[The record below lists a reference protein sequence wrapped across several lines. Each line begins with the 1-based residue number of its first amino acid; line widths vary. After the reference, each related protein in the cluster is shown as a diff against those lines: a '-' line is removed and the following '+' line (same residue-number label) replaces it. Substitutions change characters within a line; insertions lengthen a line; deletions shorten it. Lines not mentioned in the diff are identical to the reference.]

1 MSEEEGEKKEEKVI
15 SGGLRI
21 LNLPI
26 MSKISSGA
34 LL

>member
-1 MSEEEGEKKEEKVI
+1 MPEEEEEEI
-15 SGGLRI
+15 SGGLPI

-26 MSKISSGA
+26 MSKISSGE